1 MPKGKG
7 GKKKKRG
14 KKQDFGARKL
24 EILRGEDQEYAKVL
38 ERKGGPVMSVRLLT
52 GKTVNGIVRG
62 SMRRR
67 AWMKAG
73 DIVLISRR
81 NFQDSKVDIVHV
93 YPLEHTHDLVNLGEI
108 PESFTITEGLADAIN
123 NTLQDNIFGGGGGGE
138 TFTSEE
144 EWEKKYKKLK
154 DGWELYLQQG
164 NVKKAREMKDR
175 MDKIITKKPKK
186 QAPSM
191 TDADIDNI

>member
-14 KKQDFGARKL
+14 KKQEQGARKL
-24 EILRGEDQEYAKVL
+24 EILRGEGQEYGKIL
-38 ERKGGPVMSVRLLT
+38 ERKGGPIMSVRLLT
-52 GKTVNGIVRG
+52 GKTLIGVIRG

-73 DIVLISRR
+73 DIVLASIR
-81 NFQDSKVDIVHV
+81 NFQDSKVDIIHV

-108 PESFTITEGLADAIN
+108 PESFTIAEGFTDDTN
-123 NTLQDNIFGGGGGGE
+123 NTQQDNIFGGGGRE

-144 EWEKKYKKLK
+144 EWENKYKKLK

-164 NVKKAREMKDR
+164 NMKKAREMKDR
-175 MDKIITKKPKK
+175 MDKLITKKPKK
-186 QAPSM
+186 QIPSM
-191 TDADIDNI
+191 TDADIDHI